1 MTPTA
6 KSDVM
11 QMYHDIAQEWE
22 NAIVASTKIKARLKK
37 NQPELMATPEGKAFY
52 FAVREAIQETDA
64 FCGMLEETMD
74 ETATWLTTMYNR

>member
-1 MTPTA
+1 MTPMA
-6 KSDVM
+6 KNDVI
-11 QMYHDIAQEWE
+11 QIYHDIAQQWE
-22 NAIVASTKIKARLKK
+22 NAIVASTKVKARLKK

-64 FCGMLEETMD
+64 FTGMLEETMD